1 MSAQTSMSHSA
12 DNTWRGFETAS
23 FPDMPRWVEILGRI
37 GHFARGVVYFVV
49 GLLAFKLA
57 IGTGGELAGAQDAIR
72 EIGRQPFGQV
82 LLIITALGLL
92 AYAGWRWVQA
102 AKDTEGLGTDFKGVA
117 KRLGFAGSGVVH
129 AFLGVFAA
137 FQAFGS
143 EMSSGQSDSGADWL
157 LTNTSGQ
164 FLLGIAGIVTIGVG
178 CFIVHK
184 GVKSK
189 FMSRYDFTAMS
200 ENMRKTALW
209 AGRIGLITRG
219 VAFAIIGG
227 FLISSAWFGSSRDEI
242 SGLDDALAFIMTQP
256 YGTVL
261 LAITG
266 VGFMCYAVHTSMM
279 GWFRRF
285 NVK

>member
-1 MSAQTSMSHSA
+1 
-12 DNTWRGFETAS
+12 
-23 FPDMPRWVEILGRI
+23 MPRWVEILGRI